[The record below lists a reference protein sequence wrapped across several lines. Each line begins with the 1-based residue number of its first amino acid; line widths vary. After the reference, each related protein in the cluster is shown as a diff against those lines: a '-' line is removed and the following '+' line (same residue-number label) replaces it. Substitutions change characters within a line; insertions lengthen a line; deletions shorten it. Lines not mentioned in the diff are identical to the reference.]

1 MKKAILLLTV
11 ILAACS
17 TATPPPPVVLPVM
30 LETDS
35 AFIDPSYPTAEVQ
48 LAAPN
53 QAANG
58 IEVRMQSVSVEGKS
72 VNANVC
78 FTLPDESDWS
88 ILSANLNYGGIL
100 VEEFGTTLVSVQEP
114 ANGSTGLRCDTLTF
128 VVPPDAD
135 LSSTTIMINSIGA
148 IPREGDYCALYMPK
162 IQQSLLERGIGI
174 VLDCMDVNGTLTMQI
189 LSIPPDMSQ
198 EQAEQIVYSDEF
210 YTVKGPWSFSF
221 NLAQ

>member
-1 MKKAILLLTV
+1 MKKVILLLTV
-11 ILAACS
+11 FLAACS
-17 TATPPPPVVLPVM
+17 EATPPPVVLPVM

-35 AFIDPSYPTAEVQ
+35 AFIDPSSYPTAEVQ
-48 LAAPN
+48 LASPN

-58 IEVRMQSVSVEGKS
+58 IEVSMQSVSVEGKS

-135 LSSTTIMINSIGA
+135 LSNTTIMINSIGA
-148 IPREGDYCALYMPK
+148 IPREDDYCSLYLPK
-162 IQQSLLERGIGI
+162 IQQSLLERGIAIG
-174 VLDCMDVNGTLTMQI
+174 LDCVDVNGSLTMQI